1 MVFPKV
7 GEGRKTLRLEKTHLE
22 GISKYSEFKFG
33 AKITVLMRQQ
43 TIQCAKGGSKHLKY
57 FEIPGGGR
65 ETPMREN
72 LDLSEKLTCF

>member
-33 AKITVLMRQQ
+33 AKITVLM
-43 TIQCAKGGSKHLKY
+43 
-57 FEIPGGGR
+57 
-65 ETPMREN
+65 
-72 LDLSEKLTCF
+72 